1 MQNKTLLFIHF
12 FQLYHLKWELHS
24 DILKEKEF
32 IFLQLSVKIKKKK
45 GGKNHYREKAGI
57 ITFPVLPILPL
68 FPLCVLLL
76 LLPTFFT

>member
-45 GGKNHYREKAGI
+45 KGEK
-57 ITFPVLPILPL
+57 ITTEKKPE
-68 FPLCVLLL
+68 
-76 LLPTFFT
+76 